1 MEMNTQSN
9 NSIQMTVG
17 SQTKRLRKEAGMTQ
31 DTLAEKCEIYRTY
44 LSRIEGGMANP
55 TILVIE
61 ALAKALGV
69 EPWELLRAET
79 TPVT

>member
-1 MEMNTQSN
+1 
-9 NSIQMTVG
+9 
-17 SQTKRLRKEAGMTQ
+17 MTQ